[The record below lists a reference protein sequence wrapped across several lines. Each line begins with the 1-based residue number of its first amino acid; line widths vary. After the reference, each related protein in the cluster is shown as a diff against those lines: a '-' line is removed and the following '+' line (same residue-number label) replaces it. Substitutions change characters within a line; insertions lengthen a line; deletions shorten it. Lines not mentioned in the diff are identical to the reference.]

1 MLRRRPAS
9 QAIGGGSLARNVAC
23 SNLARPVP
31 LATAVSTAG
40 GLALL
45 AFSRRALYAAFAVIL
60 IVVPHLYGAPQPA
73 DYAAAAPEALAH
85 RFTVAA
91 TLVSF
96 LFWAAL
102 GASTGYFYRRFERW
116 AG

>member
-1 MLRRRPAS
+1 MSAGDPIAGTTLTAHTRWIPTPEGIALS
-9 QAIGGGSLARNVAC
+9 FQV
-23 SNLARPVP
+23 
-31 LATAVSTAG
+31 ATAGDRIV
-40 GLALL
+40 
-45 AFSRRALYAAFAVIL
+45 AFSIDFLLILLVTIGVYFAAIFTIPFGAGSIGFAV
-60 IVVPHLYGAPQPA
+60 
-73 DYAAAAPEALAH
+73 
-85 RFTVAA
+85 A